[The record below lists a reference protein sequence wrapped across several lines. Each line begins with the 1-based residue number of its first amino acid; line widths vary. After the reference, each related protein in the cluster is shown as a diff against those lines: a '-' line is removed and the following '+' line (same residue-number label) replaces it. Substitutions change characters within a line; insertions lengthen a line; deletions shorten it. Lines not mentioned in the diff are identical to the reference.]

1 MRWIAVHCHR
11 LALDAVLR
19 GHDGDLPLAL
29 CDRLQVLQASP
40 AARARGIRP
49 GLRRATALSLAA
61 DLTLV
66 EHDPLLERMALGQV
80 AGWLAQFTPGT
91 SLQAPD
97 GVLLD
102 VEPSLRLFGGRERLV
117 ARIREGLTAM
127 GFAAWLADAPTA
139 TAAWLLARWKD
150 GASIEHESLL
160 TARLAPLP
168 VELLESAAPHREAL
182 AAIGVRHL
190 GDLVRLPRA
199 GLARRYG
206 PALLAE
212 LDAALGRKAE
222 PRTWFQ
228 PPEHFSARL
237 ELLARVEHAEALL
250 FGARRLLLQLAGWL
264 GARQAATRDLLLT
277 GEHESGRHPHPP
289 TRIELRLAQ
298 PSRDPDRLLGVLRE
312 RLAAVRLPAPVHT
325 LRLDCTQ
332 VVTLPH
338 RAGELFPVA
347 ESDTEGLARLIERLQ
362 ARLGRSQVQ
371 RLLLA
376 ADHRPEAAYRMEPV
390 DRPAQNPEL
399 PLPGLPRPL
408 WLLDQPVPLPERQQ
422 RPWWQGPLTLLAGPE
437 RIETGWWDG
446 HLVQRDYF
454 IAEGA
459 TTGWVWIFRTR
470 PTDTDSGWFLQGV
483 FG

>member
-1 MRWIAVHCHR
+1 VRWIAVHCHR
-11 LALDAVLR
+11 LALDRALR

-29 CDRLQVLQASP
+29 CDRLQVLQASQ
-40 AARARGIRP
+40 AARALGIHP
-49 GLRRATALSLAA
+49 GMRRATALSLAA
-61 DLTLV
+61 GLSLI
-66 EHDPLLERMALGQV
+66 EHDPLLERAALEQV
-80 AGWLAQFTPGT
+80 ATWLAQFTPGT
-91 SLQAPD
+91 SLQPPD

-102 VEPSLRLFGGRERLV
+102 IEPSLRLFGGRDRLL
-117 ARIREGLTAM
+117 ARIREGLAAM
-127 GFAAWLADAPTA
+127 GFEARLADAPTA
-139 TAAWLLARWKD
+139 TAAWLLARWQD
-150 GASIEHESLL
+150 GASIAHESLL
-160 TARLAPLP
+160 AARLAPLP
-168 VELLESAAPHREAL
+168 VALLDSAAAHRDAL
-182 AAIGVRHL
+182 AAIGVHHL
-190 GDLVRLPRA
+190 GDLARLPRA

-212 LDAALGRKAE
+212 IDTALGRQADPRLWFRPAE
-222 PRTWFQ
+222 Q
-228 PPEHFSARL
+228 FSARL

-264 GARQAATRDLLLT
+264 AARQAATREVLLT
-277 GEHESGRHPHPP
+277 GAHDGGRHARPP

-312 RLAAVRLPAPVHT
+312 RLAAVRLPAPVLT
-325 LRLDCTQ
+325 LQLDCTQ

-338 RAGELFPVA
+338 RCGELFPVPD
-347 ESDTEGLARLIERLQ
+347 SDAEGLARLIERLQ

-371 RLLLA
+371 RLLLS
-376 ADHRPEAAYRMEPV
+376 ADHRPEAAYRAEPV
-390 DRPAQNPEL
+390 DRPARSPEL

-408 WLLDQPVPLPERQQ
+408 WLLEQPVPLPERQQ

-454 IAEGA
+454 IAEGEG
-459 TTGWVWIFRTR
+459 TGWVWIFRTR
-470 PTDTDSGWFLQGV
+470 SSGADSGWFLQGV